1 MQPAAAY
8 VVVAHE
14 AEYLGFSRVAVV
26 GRHVQN
32 FVNIA
37 HEGGT
42 VQPGRRIAAGIA
54 AKGLRLVCAIG
65 VAAAFGAVLFVALDE
80 FFAEITVCH
89 GCFFRP
95 AVRDGLVFGSRKA
108 AASIRLSRLRVAN
121 PFAVFVVIARRI
133 ELSSRHESSIHGT
146 MIATKTIRVARW
158 TR

>member
-1 MQPAAAY
+1 M
-8 VVVAHE
+8 
-14 AEYLGFSRVAVV
+14 
-26 GRHVQN
+26 QN

-65 VAAAFGAVLFVALDE
+65 VAAAFGAALFVALDE

-95 AVRDGLVFGSRKA
+95 VVRGGMVASRVKRLYVGGRA
-108 AASIRLSRLRVAN
+108 HAGWRVIDASIRLSRLRVVN
-121 PFAVFVVIARRI
+121 PFAVFAVIARRI
-133 ELSSRHESSIHGT
+133 ELSSCKAGRAGKAAKKTESGPQ
-146 MIATKTIRVARW
+146 REGRGPEGYG
-158 TR
+158 